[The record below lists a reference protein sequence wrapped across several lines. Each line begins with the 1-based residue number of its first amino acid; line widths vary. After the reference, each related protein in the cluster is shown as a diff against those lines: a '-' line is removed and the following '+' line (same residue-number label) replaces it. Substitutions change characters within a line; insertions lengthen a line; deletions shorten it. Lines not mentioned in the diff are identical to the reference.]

1 MKKRLLLLSYS
12 LFVVFGL
19 QAQVH
24 FFVEA
29 SGNMSLIPKSE
40 KTVSSSSIPEGAN
53 YTAYSI
59 YNYKEDYDNALG
71 TNVVMG
77 IQYDLKNKF
86 SFESGLDLSLI
97 KFNHDLLLS
106 HVYMYTPL
114 YYNNYALLQIPDS
127 HVSSIKSKS
136 NFSLTYLSIPIS
148 AFYRLFEDKLYV
160 GAGVLPG
167 VLVSA
172 SNDYNDNSIVSKL
185 SIAAQLQVRYK
196 MTEKISV
203 VTAFQQYLSPIFKED
218 FSPNKTKNRLV
229 KLGLRYDI

>member
-1 MKKRLLLLSYS
+1 MKKRLLLLTYT
-12 LFVVFGL
+12 LFLVFSL
-19 QAQVH
+19 QAQIH

-53 YTAYSI
+53 YTMYSI
-59 YNYKEDYDNALG
+59 YNYKEDYDKALG
-71 TNVVMG
+71 ANVMMG

-97 KFNHDLLLS
+97 KFNHDFLTA
-106 HVYMYTPL
+106 HAFMYTPL
-114 YYNNYALLQIPDS
+114 DNTVLSQIPVTS
-127 HVSSIKSKS
+127 VSYYELKS

-148 AFYRLFEDKLYV
+148 AFYQLFKDKLYV
-160 GAGVLPG
+160 GAGVVPG

-172 SNDYNDNSIVSKL
+172 SNDFNDNSIFSKL
-185 SIAAQLQVRYK
+185 SIAAQLQARYK
-196 MTEKISV
+196 MTEKISIV
-203 VTAFQQYLSPIFKED
+203 AAFQQYLSPIFKEG

>member
-1 MKKRLLLLSYS
+1 MNKRLLLLSYS

-106 HVYMYTPL
+106 HAFMYIAL
-114 YYNNYALLQIPDS
+114 NNSNSQIPLHS
-127 HVSSIKSKS
+127 VSYYELKS

-148 AFYRLFEDKLYV
+148 VFYRLFEDKLYV

-172 SNDYNDNSIVSKL
+172 SNDYNDNSIISKL